1 MLEVGDK
8 SKINAYIFFGL
19 FLVTEV
25 YFGSYENMKEHIYT
39 GALILGIL

>member
-1 MLEVGDK
+1 MLWAGDK
-8 SKINAYIFFGL
+8 SKINAYFFFGL

-25 YFGSYENMKEHIYT
+25 YFGSYENIKEHIHT